1 MADER
6 SGLQRNEEAS
16 EECLVRVDAVAG
28 WGMRSGVLMNLGWV
42 WMTMRRAVHVPAAG
56 LWPRTLIIIYSWAGP
71 AGPVFHFL
79 KTSRLEEIFKILILK
94 CDFQ

>member
-71 AGPVFHFL
+71 AGPGGLKLWVSILAFL
-79 KTSRLEEIFKILILK
+79 PNKFYCVLF
-94 CDFQ
+94 

>member
-1 MADER
+1 MVDSRQASR
-6 SGLQRNEEAS
+6 GTKRPS

-71 AGPVFHFL
+71 AGPGGL
-79 KTSRLEEIFKILILK
+79 KLWVSILK
-94 CDFQ
+94 

>member
-16 EECLVRVDAVAG
+16 EECLVGVDAAAG
-28 WGMRSGVLMNLGWV
+28 WGMPSGVLMILGWV

-71 AGPVFHFL
+71 AGPVFHFFPFSI
-79 KTSRLEEIFKILILK
+79 KWRF
-94 CDFQ
+94 

>member
-28 WGMRSGVLMNLGWV
+28 WGMRSGVLMILGWV

-56 LWPRTLIIIYSWAGP
+56 LWPRTLI
-71 AGPVFHFL
+71 
-79 KTSRLEEIFKILILK
+79 
-94 CDFQ
+94 

>member
-71 AGPVFHFL
+71 AGPGGLKLWVSILAFL
-79 KTSRLEEIFKILILK
+79 LEPIFI
-94 CDFQ
+94 

>member
-16 EECLVRVDAVAG
+16 EECLVRVEAVAG
-28 WGMRSGVLMNLGWV
+28 WGMRSGVLMILGWV

-71 AGPVFHFL
+71 AGPGGLKLWVSILAFL
-79 KTSRLEEIFKILILK
+79 LEPIFD
-94 CDFQ
+94 C